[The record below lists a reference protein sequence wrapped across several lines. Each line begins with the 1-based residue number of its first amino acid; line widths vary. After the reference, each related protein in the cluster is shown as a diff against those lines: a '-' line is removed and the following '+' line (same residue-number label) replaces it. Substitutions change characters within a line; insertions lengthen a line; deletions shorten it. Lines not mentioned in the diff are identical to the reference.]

1 MSDRALAIAACV
13 LALGLVIADSNDDRR
28 RVVISGPDIY
38 HTDWDTDWDDPNLYR
53 DLDDL
58 DTELE
63 ALDEDEDSS
72 SVYIHKAEARQLAH
86 RERMRL
92 RNHIRELR
100 ERAREHAERMKAE
113 WRAEFDQFHG
123 ARRQVHED
131 FRSFGRDMR
140 EEGRQIRGEMRV
152 LREHL
157 REVRRQM
164 RESVREAVR
173 NKDSRRIN
181 IELD

>member
-13 LALGLVIADSNDDRR
+13 LAVGLVIADSDYDRP
-28 RVVISGPDIY
+28 RVVISDPDVY
-38 HTDWDTDWDDPNLYR
+38 HTDRSTNWDDANLYS

-63 ALDEDEDSS
+63 ALGLDEDSS
-72 SVYIHKAEARQLAH
+72 DDYIHSAEARQMVH

-92 RNHIRELR
+92 RNHMRELR
-100 ERAREHAERMKAE
+100 ERTRAHAEHLRTE
-113 WRAEFDQFHG
+113 WREDFGPFHS
-123 ARRQVHED
+123 ARRQVRED
-131 FRSFGRDMR
+131 FRLFGREARD
-140 EEGRQIRGEMRV
+140 EGRQIREEMRV
-152 LREHL
+152 LRERL
-157 REVRRQM
+157 REVRRQV

-173 NKDSRRIN
+173 DKDSHRIN